1 MPVLP
6 NSALPGNSLSGG
18 FFQQIGQAA
27 SSSLLGSVGLS
38 SRSNA
43 VNVADMF
50 KYSSKTTAPAPRFTY
65 PNASQDWRIRISLPP
80 GANYFYNDPQ
90 LHWLVLMANDI
101 IDPRFEWPLSYYN
114 LIEYCK
120 GKYGQDQIYHT
131 HHYVN
136 EVEFI
141 VDGSRVIEEESTY
154 ENPIPIIFETSNAY
168 ESTLL
173 FQNYNIKSTPV
184 TNFDYEDSLNESKR
198 RILVIKPSV
207 VSELDSTFTQL
218 IKA

>member
-1 MPVLP
+1 MYFQKFPLLSYTLDDNKSIQTVTDILKRIVLSP
-6 NSALPGNSLSGG
+6 E
-18 FFQQIGQAA
+18 
-27 SSSLLGSVGLS
+27 
-38 SRSNA
+38 
-43 VNVADMF
+43 
-50 KYSSKTTAPAPRFTY
+50 
-65 PNASQDWRIRISLPP
+65 IRKNDAFYDQYDVKDGETPEIV
-80 GANYFYNDPQ
+80 ANYFYNDPQ

-136 EVEFI
+136 EVEFV

-173 FQNYNIKSTPV
+173 FQNYNIKLTPV
-184 TNFDYEDSLNESKR
+184 TNFDYEDALNESKR

>member
-1 MPVLP
+1 MYFQKFPLLNYTLDNNKSIQTVTDILKRIVLSP
-6 NSALPGNSLSGG
+6 E
-18 FFQQIGQAA
+18 
-27 SSSLLGSVGLS
+27 
-38 SRSNA
+38 
-43 VNVADMF
+43 
-50 KYSSKTTAPAPRFTY
+50 
-65 PNASQDWRIRISLPP
+65 IRKNDSFYDQYDVKDGETPEIV
-80 GANYFYNDPQ
+80 ANYFYNDPQ